1 MAQQTNPNI
10 FRLGKTKEWKLQYFE
25 NPSKE
30 LPLSIFKNLEIKNFL
45 KKFLKN
51 NGLLLQNYK
60 LYSSEKNLYIFIS
73 YYLTLNT
80 IFLINKINKT
90 QKIKLIKKKYLKNQK
105 NIKKNSNFDKFQ
117 KIKTTFLVIY
127 QKYLLLKQKTIK
139 KIQKLLINYKNQKN
153 SIKKLLKNYIKY
165 KNNIEKKFNF
175 IFTINQIQK
184 IKRLI
189 HLSFYKKYL
198 LSKKYKN
205 IKNIQINLFLKKF
218 VKILNKFMNKKLNI
232 FLTFTQ
238 LNKNTK
244 QELTKKKIHKLKK
257 ILVKLRK
264 YKQNTFFKENI
275 NIFFKALQ
283 QKNPTKLLSK
293 LLAIELGKLK
303 KHNLFLNFVKTT
315 IKNLKPFS
323 KLKGIKIKI
332 KGRLNGVPRAK
343 YKTIQIG
350 NIPVL
355 TLAANIDYSETIA
368 YTSNG
373 TIGVKIWTYNK

>member
-10 FRLGKTKEWKLQYFE
+10 FRLGKTKEWKVQYFE
-25 NPSKE
+25 NFSKE
-30 LPLSIFKNLEIKNFL
+30 LSLFIFKNLEIKNFL

-51 NGLLLQNYK
+51 NGLLLENYK

-80 IFLINKINKT
+80 IIYINKINKT
-90 QKIKLIKKKYLKNQK
+90 QKIKLLKKKYLY
-105 NIKKNSNFDKFQ
+105 IKKNSNFNQFK
-117 KIKTTFLVIY
+117 KIKTAFLVIY
-127 QKYLLLKQKTIK
+127 QKYLILKQKTIK
-139 KIQKLLINYKNQKN
+139 QIQKLSINYKKKKN
-153 SIKKLLKNYIKY
+153 SIKKLFKNYIRY
-165 KNNIEKKFNF
+165 KNNIEKKLNF
-175 IFTINQIQK
+175 IFVTNQIKK

-189 HLSFYKKYL
+189 HLNYYKKYL

-205 IKNIQINLFLKKF
+205 IKNIQINLFFKKF
-218 VKILNKFMNKKLNI
+218 VKILNKFINKKLNI
-232 FLTFTQ
+232 FLTFVQ
-238 LNKNTK
+238 LNRNIK
-244 QELTKKKIHKLKK
+244 QELTKKTIHKLKK

-275 NIFFKALQ
+275 NIFFKALR

-293 LLAIELGKLK
+293 FLAIELGKLK
-303 KHNLFLNFVKTT
+303 KHNLFLYFVKTT
-315 IKNLKPFS
+315 IKNLKLFS

-343 YKTIQIG
+343 YKIIQTG
-350 NIPVL
+350 NIPIL

-368 YTSNG
+368 YTANG
-373 TIGVKIWTYNK
+373 TIGVKIWAYNK